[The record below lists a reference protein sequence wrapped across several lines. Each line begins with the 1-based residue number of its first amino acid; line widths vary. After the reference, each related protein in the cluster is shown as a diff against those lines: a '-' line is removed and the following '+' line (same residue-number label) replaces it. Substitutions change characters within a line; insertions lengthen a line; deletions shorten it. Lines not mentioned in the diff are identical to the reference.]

1 MAATSQWNLYLRN
14 SLRPKQPITFHPTS
28 ALANPQNSRFCSEW
42 TLATEE
48 MKCKLKSRREYIEDE
63 SFGRNAPSST
73 ASECTNNDKD
83 ESSRKN
89 VPSVT
94 AECVAK
100 DCREHNNYEYESLRA
115 SAEVSRPRPQE
126 VLWQKGHGNK
136 VHFIGKIALPVQY
149 SPTKSGKL
157 CATTTLQLYDGIRFP
172 LLFFNELAEIAA
184 QHLKTWDLVYVS
196 GCFGLQRRPGEGE
209 KSQTYK
215 VIART
220 LNFIEKR
227 SAHSIINRDPPF
239 QYEKSQVES
248 SNSAYA
254 ASIESLWR
262 AYFRSPLEWQ
272 DTRTNKTNPKCPDFK
287 HKYTGALLW
296 IHNRSNPSWVKDSL
310 AVRDSR
316 MKVPEKCG

>member
-215 VIART
+215 VIALT

-227 SAHSIINRDPPF
+227 SPDF
-239 QYEKSQVES
+239 SQQ
-248 SNSAYA
+248 ADYA
-254 ASIESLWR
+254 ASIENLWR
-262 AYFRSPLEWQ
+262 AYFRSPFEWQ